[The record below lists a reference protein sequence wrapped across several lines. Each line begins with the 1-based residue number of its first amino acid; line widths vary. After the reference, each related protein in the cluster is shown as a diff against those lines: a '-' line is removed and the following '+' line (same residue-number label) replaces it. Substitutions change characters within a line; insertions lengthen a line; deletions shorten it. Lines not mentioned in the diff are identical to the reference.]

1 MFCFYS
7 SCSSCFFFFFSS
19 SLVLSRVCVMFTSLN
34 LKPVFSLKG
43 GLTLWRRAVTEQR
56 LFFVFTPSVNWIKD
70 GEKKRWHPRKQVK
83 GWKKCNVYCCT
94 IFSNKR
100 TQNLFVLFLCEHSLV
115 ISPPLFYC
123 YLLFFFL
130 LSFWVREFMQFSHIY
145 TFHIFSPPPFN
156 LHSSFHPVFAPPNLF
171 CHIVSSSLSVTSVLP
186 KHGHKCRRLLWWRSP
201 QRLNIY
207 TTLLQSKQNSFQSL
221 LQFCKKCV
229 NFFSLHHIN

>member
-7 SCSSCFFFFFSS
+7 SCSSCFLVFFSS

-43 GLTLWRRAVTEQR
+43 GLTLWHRAVTEQR
-56 LFFVFTPSVNWIKD
+56 LFFVFIPSVNWIKD

-100 TQNLFVLFLCEHSLV
+100 TQNLFVLFFMWTLPGNF
-115 ISPPLFYC
+115 SPSFL
-123 YLLFFFL
+123 LLFAFL
-130 LSFWVREFMQFSHIY
+130 LLLMSWVRELMQFSHIY
-145 TFHIFSPPPFN
+145 TFHLFSLPPFN
-156 LHSSFHPVFAPPNLF
+156 LHSSFHPVFASPNLF
-171 CHIVSSSLSVTSVLP
+171 CHIQFLRLSVTSVLP

-229 NFFSLHHIN
+229 HFFSLHHIN